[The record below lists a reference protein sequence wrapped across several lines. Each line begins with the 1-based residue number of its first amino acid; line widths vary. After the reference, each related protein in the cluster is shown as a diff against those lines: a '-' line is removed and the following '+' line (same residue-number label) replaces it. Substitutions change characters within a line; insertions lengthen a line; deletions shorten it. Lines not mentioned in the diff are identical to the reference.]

1 MLKNIF
7 FPQKIGI
14 NFLSSQKFSAF
25 YLDSKLTII
34 SGKNEKNKIIINQIN
49 HQTLTNDINEQIRDV
64 NNLVDPKNE
73 ANIIL
78 VPDHL
83 VLYRKLQL
91 PLTDRETIKNII
103 EFEVGP
109 TLPFEISQSNYDF
122 FVIPHSDKKY
132 CTVWIIF
139 ILKQNLINYL
149 EPFDLKNIIVTSSL
163 PGVIDLIFSLNIKD
177 TYVVCYQNG
186 NVVTILICEN
196 KLLKDVVISTLENL
210 DINIDNLKI
219 TINKNISL
227 YWFGEK
233 NIKTINEF
241 QKLNSQDFKNII
253 INSKNKIH
261 LPLTLI
267 AASLRSNYGYEINL
281 LEKENFTK
289 LNLYQLLISGFLVL
303 TCLTIII
310 GHLILNHLNFKSI
323 EKKSLQEVKKELNRV
338 GIDSKKNNLALILKE
353 IEKSIK
359 NEESIWYAFSNQKR
373 FSYLLSLSELTKQ
386 IDRSAIDLK
395 IKKLSISPNLISL
408 EASVKDFPSLQLL
421 EEEIN
426 ESKYLKTLTPLQE
439 TSFNLS
445 IKVLQDGA
453 KA

>member
-1 MLKNIF
+1 MIKNIF

-25 YLDSKLTII
+25 QLDSKLTAI
-34 SGKNEKNKIIINQIN
+34 SGKNEKNKIIISQIN
-49 HQTLTNDINEQIRDV
+49 HQVLADEITEQVQVI

-73 ANIIL
+73 VNIIL
-78 VPDHL
+78 VPDNL
-83 VLYRKLQL
+83 VLYRKLIL
-91 PLTDRETIKNII
+91 PMTDKETIKNII
-103 EFEVGP
+103 EFEIGP
-109 TLPFEISQSNYDF
+109 TLPFDITQSNYDF
-122 FVIPHSDKKY
+122 FAIPHNDKKN

-139 ILKQNLINYL
+139 ILKQNLVNYL
-149 EPFDLKNIIVTSSL
+149 ESFDLKNIIVTSSL

-177 TYVVCYQNG
+177 SYVVCYQNG
-186 NVVTILICEN
+186 NVVTILVCEN
-196 KLLKDVVISTLENL
+196 KLLKDVIISTLENL
-210 DINIDNLKI
+210 DIHIDNLKM
-219 TINKNISL
+219 TVHNNLGL

-233 NIKTINEF
+233 NIKTINNFE
-241 QKLNSQDFKNII
+241 KLNSQDFKNII
-253 INSKNKIH
+253 INAKNKNY
-261 LPLTLI
+261 LPLVLI

-281 LEKENFTK
+281 LAKENFTK
-289 LNLYQLLISGFLVL
+289 LNFYQLITSVFLIL
-303 TCLTIII
+303 TCLAIII

-323 EKKSLQEVKKELNRV
+323 EKKSLQEIKKEINKV
-338 GIDSKKNNLALILKE
+338 GIDSKKNNLALINKE

-359 NEESIWYAFSNQKR
+359 NEELIWYAFSNQKR
-373 FSYLLSLSELTKQ
+373 FSYLLSLSEITKQ

-395 IKKLSISPNLISL
+395 IKKLTITPNLTSL

-439 TSFNLS
+439 TSFNLN
-445 IKVLQDGA
+445 IKIFQDGA

>member
-1 MLKNIF
+1 MVKNIF

-25 YLDSKLTII
+25 QLDNKLTII
-34 SGKNEKNKIIINQIN
+34 SGKNEKNKIVINQIN
-49 HQTLTNDINEQIRDV
+49 HQILVDEITEQVQAIS
-64 NNLVDPKNE
+64 NLVDPKNE

-91 PLTDRETIKNII
+91 PITDKETIKNII

-109 TLPFEISQSNYDF
+109 TLPFDINQSNYDF
-122 FVIPHSDKKY
+122 FAIPHNDKKN

-139 ILKQNLINYL
+139 ILKQNLVNYL
-149 EPFDLKNIIVTSSL
+149 ESFDLKNIIVTSSL

-177 TYVVCYQNG
+177 SYVVCYQNG
-186 NVVTILICEN
+186 NVVTILVCEN
-196 KLLKDVVISTLENL
+196 KLLKEVIISTLENL

-219 TINKNISL
+219 IINKNLSL
-227 YWFGEK
+227 FWFGEK
-233 NIKTINEF
+233 NIKTINDFE
-241 QKLNSQDFKNII
+241 KLSSQDFKSVI
-253 INSKNKIH
+253 INSKNKNH
-261 LPLTLI
+261 LPLVLI

-281 LEKENFTK
+281 LAKENFTK
-289 LNLYQLLISGFLVL
+289 LNFYQLLTTGFLIS
-303 TCLTIII
+303 TCLLVII
-310 GHLILNHLNFKSI
+310 GHLILNHINFKSI
-323 EKKSLQEVKKELNRV
+323 EKKSLQEIKKELSRV
-338 GIDSKKNNLALILKE
+338 GIDSKKNNLALIIKE

-359 NEESIWYAFSNQKR
+359 NEELIWYAFSNQKR
-373 FSYLLSLSELTKQ
+373 FSYLLSLSEITKQ

-395 IKKLSISPNLISL
+395 IKKLTITPNLISL

-439 TSFNLS
+439 TSFNLN